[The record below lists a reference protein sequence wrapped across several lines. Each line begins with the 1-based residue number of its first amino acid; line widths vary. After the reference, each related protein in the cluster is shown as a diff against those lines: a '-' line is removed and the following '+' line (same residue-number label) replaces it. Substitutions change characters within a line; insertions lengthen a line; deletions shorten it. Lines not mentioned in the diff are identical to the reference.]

1 MTLMHGFQPRASRR
15 LQAAADNAP
24 DLPAPDSV
32 RYEQLGYMRG
42 FPPAPEKQVTRSDY
56 LVQYPKLRW
65 AFQHMR
71 ELIPSRQVRRGAA
84 ALSVLEGGE
93 DQSAAI
99 NALPVELRDGSTIDF
114 AEFLLRSYTD
124 ACIILHRGKIIFEHY
139 PNQPDPLSPHMLWS
153 VSKSF
158 TGLIAALLVAEGKL
172 DAQAQVTDII
182 PELADSGWRGASV
195 QQVLDMTADINY
207 SEVYAD
213 GTSDV
218 IHYGLSAGITQS
230 PEWTGPTSLYDY
242 LPSIGAA
249 REHGRYFAYRTVHTE
264 VLGWLIRRTSG
275 QDVATLIGE
284 RIWSKLGAEED
295 ALMLLDPTGTEWA
308 GAGLNAT
315 LRDLARFAEMLRS
328 GGRWNG
334 EQIIPEAIIDDIRGG
349 ADKAAF
355 ADFGRRGME
364 GYSYH
369 NQWWVSHNPD
379 GVYEAMGVH
388 GQLIHINPAAEL
400 TVVRT
405 ASHPI
410 ASNEFTYEMTRA
422 ALEALARHLPR

>member
-1 MTLMHGFQPRASRR
+1 
-15 LQAAADNAP
+15 
-24 DLPAPDSV
+24 
-32 RYEQLGYMRG
+32 
-42 FPPAPEKQVTRSDY
+42 
-56 LVQYPKLRW
+56 
-65 AFQHMR
+65 
-71 ELIPSRQVRRGAA
+71 
-84 ALSVLEGGE
+84 
-93 DQSAAI
+93 
-99 NALPVELRDGSTIDF
+99 
-114 AEFLLRSYTD
+114 
-124 ACIILHRGKIIFEHY
+124 
-139 PNQPDPLSPHMLWS
+139 
-153 VSKSF
+153 
-158 TGLIAALLVAEGKL
+158 
-172 DAQAQVTDII
+172 
-182 PELADSGWRGASV
+182 
-195 QQVLDMTADINY
+195 
-207 SEVYAD
+207 
-213 GTSDV
+213 
-218 IHYGLSAGITQS
+218 
-230 PEWTGPTSLYDY
+230 
-242 LPSIGAA
+242 
-249 REHGRYFAYRTVHTE
+249 
-264 VLGWLIRRTSG
+264 
-275 QDVATLIGE
+275 
-284 RIWSKLGAEED
+284 
-295 ALMLLDPTGTEWA
+295 MLLDPTGTEWA

-369 NQWWVSHNPD
+369 NQWWISHNPD

>member
-1 MTLMHGFQPRASRR
+1 MTQMHGFQPRASRR
-15 LQAAADNAP
+15 LHAPADTAL
-24 DLPAPDSV
+24 DLPAPDTV
-32 RYEQLGYMRG
+32 RYEQLGYMRE
-42 FPPAPEKQVTRSDY
+42 FPPTPDKQVTRADY

-84 ALSVLEGGE
+84 AVSVLAAGV
-93 DQSAAI
+93 DQSEAI

-114 AEFLLRSYTD
+114 AEFLQRSYTD

-158 TGLIAALLVAEGKL
+158 TGLIAALLVAEGTL
-172 DAQAQVTDII
+172 DAQALVTDII

-249 REHGRYFAYRTVHTE
+249 REHGRYFAPADRMSP
-264 VLGWLIRRTSG
+264 LLSASG
-275 QDVATLIGE
+275 
-284 RIWSKLGAEED
+284 SGASSAPRKTHSCCSTRQE
-295 ALMLLDPTGTEWA
+295 PS
-308 GAGLNAT
+308 GLA
-315 LRDLARFAEMLRS
+315 
-328 GGRWNG
+328 
-334 EQIIPEAIIDDIRGG
+334 P
-349 ADKAAF
+349 
-355 ADFGRRGME
+355 
-364 GYSYH
+364 
-369 NQWWVSHNPD
+369 V
-379 GVYEAMGVH
+379 
-388 GQLIHINPAAEL
+388 
-400 TVVRT
+400 
-405 ASHPI
+405 
-410 ASNEFTYEMTRA
+410 
-422 ALEALARHLPR
+422 